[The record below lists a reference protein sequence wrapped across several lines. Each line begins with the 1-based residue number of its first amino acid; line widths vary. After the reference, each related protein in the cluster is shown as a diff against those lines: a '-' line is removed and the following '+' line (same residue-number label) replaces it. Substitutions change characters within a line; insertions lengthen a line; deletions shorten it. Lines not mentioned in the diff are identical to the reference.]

1 MDEVECIVV
10 GAGVIGLACAGAIA
24 RSGKEVLVLEAESAI
39 GTQTSSR
46 NSEVIHAGIYYQP
59 GSLKAEL
66 CRRGKHQLYAFAKE
80 RGIPFR
86 NTGKLVVAVSQAQV
100 GKLEALKRNAA
111 ANNVTDLEL
120 LCQSQVS
127 ILEPAVKCEA
137 ALLSPSTGIVDSHAF
152 MLALSGELEAHGGMI
167 VLNTGVMAC
176 EVQDHGIVVTIGNED
191 ETQLRARHLVNCA
204 GLMAPTVARTMRGI
218 DGRSIPRSRYA
229 IGHYYR
235 LSGHSPCQ
243 RLVYPLP
250 EPGGLGIHLTVDLG
264 GQARFGPDVRWIDKI
279 DYSFDDS
286 RFDEF
291 VSAIR
296 TYLPDLPSDQL
307 SSDYTGIRP
316 KIAAAGQPSADF
328 CIDGEDVHGAR
339 GVVNLYGIESPG
351 LTASLA
357 IGDYVANMIG
367 N

>member
-1 MDEVECIVV
+1 MDNVECVVV
-10 GAGVIGLACAGAIA
+10 GAGVVGLACAAAIA
-24 RSGKEVLVLEAESAI
+24 RSGKEVLVLESENAI
-39 GTQTSSR
+39 GTQSSSR

-66 CRRGKHQLYAFAKE
+66 CRKGKHQLYAFAKE

-86 NTGKLVVAVSQAQV
+86 NTGKLVVAGSEEQV
-100 GKLEALKRNAA
+100 GKLKALKRNAV
-111 ANNVTDLEL
+111 ANDVTDLEL
-120 LCQSQVS
+120 LSKSQVKK
-127 ILEPAVKCEA
+127 LEPAIKCEA

-167 VLNTGVMAC
+167 VLKTRVKAC
-176 EVQDHGIVVTIGNED
+176 DLQDDDIVVQIGNEN
-191 ETQLRARHLVNCA
+191 ESQVRARYLVNCA
-204 GLMAPTVARTMRGI
+204 GLAAPAVAQTMRGI
-218 DGRSIPRSRYA
+218 DARSIPSSYYA

-235 LSGHSPCQ
+235 LCGRSPCQ

-291 VSAIR
+291 VSAIQA
-296 TYLPDLPSDQL
+296 YLPDLPSDRL
-307 SSDYTGIRP
+307 SPDYTGIRP
-316 KIAAAGQPSADF
+316 KIADAGQPATDF
-328 CIDGEDVHGAR
+328 RIDGEEVHGGR
-339 GVVNLYGIESPG
+339 GVINLYGIESPG

-357 IGDYVANMIG
+357 IGDYVANMLG
-367 N
+367 K